1 LISYRAP
8 MAKQP
13 ELTHL
18 NEHGEARMVEVG
30 DKDVTRRSATAE
42 AVIRMSAETHGK
54 LVAGNLPKGDVFS
67 TARIAAIMAAK
78 RTHEAIPMCH
88 PLQITGVDVAFDH
101 NLSQD
106 DQGRRG
112 VSARV
117 TVTCTG
123 RTGVEMEALHGA
135 AVAALTIYD
144 MAKAVEKGMEIE
156 SVRLLEKT
164 GGKSGD
170 WKG

>member
-1 LISYRAP
+1 MSK
-8 MAKQP
+8 AKTSSG
-13 ELTHL
+13 LSHL
-18 NEHGEARMVEVG
+18 NAKGEARMVEVG
-30 DKDVTRRSATAE
+30 DKEVTKRSATAE
-42 AVIRMSAETHGK
+42 AVIRMTADTHAQ

-88 PLQITGVDVAFDH
+88 PLQITGVDVVFDH
-101 NLSQD
+101 NLSPD
-106 DQGRRG
+106 SQGRRG
-112 VSARV
+112 VSVRV

-123 RTGVEMEALHGA
+123 LTGVEMEALHAA
-135 AVAALTIYD
+135 AVAALTMYD
-144 MAKAVEKGMEIE
+144 MAKAVEKGMEVE